1 MHRHVRRPMMNDKK
15 PDPTS
20 DAARTDPKTADE
32 SRKKLKE
39 QAEKGMRDALH
50 DEKPKRSDR

>member
-1 MHRHVRRPMMNDKK
+1 MHRHVRRPMMSDKK

-32 SRKKLKE
+32 SREKLKE
-39 QAEKGMRDALH
+39 QAEKGMRD
-50 DEKPKRSDR
+50 EKPKRSDR